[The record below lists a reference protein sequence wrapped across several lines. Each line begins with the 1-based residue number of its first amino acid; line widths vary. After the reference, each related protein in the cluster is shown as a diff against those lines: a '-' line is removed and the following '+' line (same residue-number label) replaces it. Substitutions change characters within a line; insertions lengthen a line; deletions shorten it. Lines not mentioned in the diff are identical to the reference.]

1 MMRHR
6 PRSTFGEQ
14 LPHLSRTY
22 HLGASQ
28 DSPNTSFGIARP
40 MFLVLDLW
48 HAEATWPGEAKDQ
61 TGSNTPR
68 LERCA
73 SVRAI
78 VEEDSSSIDR
88 AAFRS

>member
-1 MMRHR
+1 
-6 PRSTFGEQ
+6 
-14 LPHLSRTY
+14 
-22 HLGASQ
+22 
-28 DSPNTSFGIARP
+28 

-68 LERCA
+68 LERCT

-88 AAFRS
+88 AAFNRSHQHARPAGEE